1 MSEDTTTLVE
11 ETSVT
16 VQTALKELDQATPL
30 VNAITNDVTVNQVA
44 NVILHWGGLPV
55 MSDDVRE
62 LDEMVDAAEACL
74 LNMGTVSETGE
85 EAMMTAGQAASEH
98 DAGLVLDPV
107 GAGATTTRSRVAER
121 LSTNL
126 DINVINGN
134 RGEIAALVGEN
145 AEVRGVESVGE
156 HPDAAETAMACAQ
169 RTGAVV
175 VASGTTDIVATA
187 ETAFE
192 LTVGDEMLGTFVGT
206 GCMLGGTIAAFCGA
220 LDDPLTAAL
229 TGTIAFGL
237 AGEAAANGEF
247 GDYAGPASYETTVL
261 DAAAGTDPEMIATMD
276 IDSRINRVLAEVN

>member
-1 MSEDTTTLVE
+1 MNEDTTTLVE
-11 ETSVT
+11 ETNT
-16 VQTALKELDQATPL
+16 TTQAALRQLGQTTPL

-44 NVILHWGGLPV
+44 NIILHWGGLPV

-62 LDEMVDAAEACL
+62 LDEMVNAAEACL

-107 GAGATTTRSRVAER
+107 GAGATATRSRVAER
-121 LSTNL
+121 LSTTL
-126 DINVINGN
+126 DIDVINGN
-134 RGEIAALVGEN
+134 RGEVAALVGED

-156 HPDAAETAMACAQ
+156 HPDAAETAIACAQ
-169 RTGAVV
+169 HTEAVV
-175 VASGTTDIVATA
+175 VSSGVTDIVATA

-192 LTVGDEMLGTFVGT
+192 LNVGDEMLGTLVGT
-206 GCMLGGTIAAFCGA
+206 GCMLGGTIAAFCGG

-229 TGTIAFGL
+229 TGTVAFGL

-247 GDYAGPASYETTVL
+247 GEYAGPASYETTVL
-261 DAAAGTDPEMIATMD
+261 DAAAGTDPEMIAAVD
-276 IDSRINRVLAEVN
+276 IDNRVNRVLAEAK

>member
-1 MSEDTTTLVE
+1 MSDNTTKLGEEVE
-11 ETSVT
+11 IT
-16 VQTALKELDQATPL
+16 VQGALTELAQTTPL

-44 NVILHWGGLPV
+44 NIILHWGGLPV

-62 LDEMVDAAEACL
+62 LDEMVGVAEACL

-98 DAGLVLDPV
+98 GTGLVLDPV

-121 LSTNL
+121 LSVDL
-126 DINVINGN
+126 DVDVINGN
-134 RGEIAALVGEN
+134 RGEIAALAGED

-169 RTGAVV
+169 RTEAVV
-175 VASGTTDIVATA
+175 VASGATDIVATTD
-187 ETAFE
+187 TAFE
-192 LTVGDEMLGTFVGT
+192 LSVGDEMLGTLVGT

-237 AGEAAANGEF
+237 AGETAASGEF
-247 GDYAGPASYETTVL
+247 GEYAGPASYETAFL
-261 DAAAGTDPEMIATMD
+261 DAAAGSNPETTASVD
-276 IDSRINRVLAEVN
+276 IDSRVSRVLAEIE